1 MASLSEYALQN
12 RPRRTR
18 PSNFCLR
25 VAPETSIQ
33 KTRPAKFHPLK
44 ALGELLLRGC
54 PLRIS
59 SIPLPENRQRS
70 RIEQARRTTVEHH
83 RSRVAPLPNPLVIP
97 KLHRICF
104 AMSSTFAA
112 SDSSQEHNAFHTA
125 RCSRSQVSGSPS
137 TNRPKLGSS
146 TRSRQAATRNRSD
159 RSYSLTPELPP
170 TKISIVVTNTSL
182 ETSVVLHPPTP
193 QATRA

>member
-1 MASLSEYALQN
+1 MASLGEYALQN

-44 ALGELLLRGC
+44 ALGELLLQGC

-104 AMSSTFAA
+104 AISSTFAA
-112 SDSSQEHNAFHTA
+112 SDSGQEHNAFHTA
-125 RCSRSQVSGSPS
+125 RCSRSQGVRVPRPQIDQGSVP
-137 TNRPKLGSS
+137 RPGRGKPQLGIGV
-146 TRSRQAATRNRSD
+146 TGHTHSRQSC
-159 RSYSLTPELPP
+159 
-170 TKISIVVTNTSL
+170 
-182 ETSVVLHPPTP
+182 P
-193 QATRA
+193 QRE